1 MKFRLA
7 ATAVLLTAATVSAQL
22 RKPTLEETA
31 AQRWTETNSDR
42 VLGTAAGAVITM
54 SDIRRQMEPVAA
66 QIRAGAKSDDE
77 FFKALERAGRETL
90 ESMADRQLVI
100 AEFKAGTGQLPASY
114 IDADIEETIRRDHAG
129 DRNRFVAALRA
140 GGMTPLAYRKF
151 IEERIIFEYMVG
163 QIRRTA
169 TEVGPGRAQEFYEKN
184 LALFTRGDQIRLRQI
199 TIVQGAAET
208 AEEAGRRAADW
219 AEALAHP
226 EKIAPTLAKHRVV
239 APAGAKVETFADVA
253 KLVSAD
259 DFANRGGDAGWRN
272 VDDLNERVVAAVRD
286 LADGQTTA
294 PLKFD
299 LPGGKATWFIL
310 RPEGRHARGPAPLS
324 DPEVLADVEGR
335 VRALAMKEAVDAW
348 LQGLRAKHHVQLSR

>member
-1 MKFRLA
+1 MKSFLFSSLL
-7 ATAVLLTAATVSAQL
+7 VLTAAVASAQL

-42 VLGTAAGAVITM
+42 IVGTAAGAVITL
-54 SDIRRQMEPVAA
+54 SDVRRQMEPVTS
-66 QIRAGAKSDDE
+66 QIRAGVKSDDE
-77 FFKALERAGRETL
+77 FFKAIERASREAL

-100 AEFKAGTGQLPASY
+100 AEFKAGTGRLPASF

-129 DRNRFVAALRA
+129 DRNRFVASLRA
-140 GGMTPLAYRKF
+140 SGMTPLAYRKF

-169 TEVGPGRAQEFYEKN
+169 TEVGPGRAKEYYEKN
-184 LALFTRGDQIRLRQI
+184 LALFTRGEQVRLRQI
-199 TIVQGAAET
+199 TIAQGAAESV
-208 AEEAGRRAADW
+208 EEAGRRAADW
-219 AEALAHP
+219 ADAIAHP
-226 EKIAPTLAKHRVV
+226 EKLPATLAKHRVV

-259 DFANRGGDAGWRN
+259 DFADKGGDAGWRN
-272 VDDLNERVVAAVRD
+272 VDELNERVVAALRG

-310 RPEGRHARGPAPLS
+310 RREGLHERGAAPLS
-324 DPEVLADVEGR
+324 DPEVMADVESR
-335 VRALAMKEAVDAW
+335 VRAVAMKEAVDAW
-348 LQGLRAKHHVQLSR
+348 LQGLRAKHHLQLSR